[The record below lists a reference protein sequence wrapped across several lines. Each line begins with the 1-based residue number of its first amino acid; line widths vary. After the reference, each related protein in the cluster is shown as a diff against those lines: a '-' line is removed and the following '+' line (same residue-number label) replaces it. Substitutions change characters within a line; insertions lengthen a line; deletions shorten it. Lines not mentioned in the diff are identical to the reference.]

1 MPLKDAQRVQ
11 RKEARRIYTKG
22 LRSGTVVRAD
32 SCQRCSSG
40 GPIHG
45 HHDDYDKPLEIL
57 SLCSSCHALRHALI
71 SERKAFD
78 GKWAKGL
85 YLACHR
91 GAPEAKA
98 DAYVAR
104 REAELANAWDG
115 FFAMQET
122 TQ

>member
-1 MPLKDAQRVQ
+1 M
-11 RKEARRIYTKG
+11 
-22 LRSGTVVRAD
+22 VRAD
-32 SCQRCSSG
+32 SCQRCGSG

-57 SLCSSCHALRHALI
+57 SLCSSCHALRHRLVDD
-71 SERKAFD
+71 RKAFD
-78 GKWAKGL
+78 RNWAKEL
-85 YLACHR
+85 FLTFHR
-91 GAPEAKA
+91 GVPEAKA

-122 TQ
+122 MP